1 MRSSGVVA
9 AAAGLL
15 LLNSVFV
22 GLFVGVAR
30 VTLAVGK
37 ADTVTVTVSRR
48 RAAQGALAVGALG
61 VVFGDIGTSPLYTV
75 QTLFDPNDPHPVKVS
90 HDSIFGV
97 VSLIFW
103 SVTIIVTVTYVL
115 LVMRADNDGEGGIMA
130 LIALIRRRALPGSA
144 RAKAV
149 LAALG
154 IFGASLFFGD
164 SMITPAIS
172 VLSAVEGVQVAAPSV
187 SSLVIPITVA
197 IIVVLFLVQRLGTGT
212 VGRMF
217 GPIMAVWFTVIG
229 ALGVRGIVTHPVI
242 LEALSPSY
250 AIGFLVGHF
259 SVAFFSLT
267 AVVLAVTGAEALYA
281 DMGHFG
287 RGPIRRAWLLVV
299 FPACILNYLG
309 QGALI
314 LGNPANISN
323 PFFLLAPGWARL
335 PMVFLATVATVIAS
349 QAVISGAYSVA
360 NQAARL
366 GYLPRL
372 RIQYTS
378 EQMMGQIY
386 VPWINW
392 LLLVAVLTLVLAFR
406 TSAALAYA
414 YGTAVT
420 GTITITTLLFFYY
433 ARHQWRWPLWIV
445 LAGGGVLIAIDL
457 LFFAANLTKLTHGAW
472 LPLLIGIVTFMIFT
486 TWQRGRELVTLQRV
500 RDEGPLPA
508 FIEQLHA
515 MKPPLHRVPGTAI
528 FLNRGKATAPL
539 ALRANVEHNEI
550 LHECVFILSIETKPA
565 PHVPIDERIAVEDL
579 GYKNDRI
586 IYVTASFGYM
596 DPQNVP
602 ALLPLI
608 QQAEVETPFDE
619 ANLSYFLSHI
629 ELARGHAPGMSR
641 WRKRLFIATS
651 RITADAAEY
660 FQLPRDRTVVM
671 GSRID
676 V

>member
-1 MRSSGVVA
+1 M
-9 AAAGLL
+9 
-15 LLNSVFV
+15 
-22 GLFVGVAR
+22 
-30 VTLAVGK
+30 
-37 ADTVTVTVSRR
+37 TVTVSRR
-48 RAAQGALAVGALG
+48 ATAQGALAVGALG

-75 QTLFDPNDPHPVKVS
+75 QTVFDPSDPHPVKVS
-90 HDSIFGV
+90 HDTIFGI

-130 LIALIRRRALPGSA
+130 LIALIRRRALPGGA
-144 RAKAV
+144 RAKAI
-149 LAALG
+149 LSALG

-172 VLSAVEGVQVAAPSV
+172 VLSAVEGVEVAAPSV
-187 SSLVIPITVA
+187 SGIVIPITVA
-197 IIVVLFLVQRLGTGT
+197 IILALFLLQRLGTGA

-217 GPIMAVWFTVIG
+217 GPVMGVWFTVI
-229 ALGVRGIVTHPVI
+229 AVLGVRGVAEHPVI
-242 LEALSPSY
+242 LEALSPTY
-250 AIGFLVGHF
+250 AVGFLFGHF
-259 SVAFFSLT
+259 STAFFSLT

-287 RGPIRRAWLLVV
+287 RTPIRRAWLLVV

-314 LGNPANISN
+314 LGHPATISN

-349 QAVISGAYSVA
+349 QAVISGAFSVA
-360 NQAARL
+360 HQAGRL
-366 GYLPRL
+366 GYLPRM

-378 EQMMGQIY
+378 EEMMGQIY

-392 LLLVAVLTLVLAFR
+392 LLLAAVLTLVLAFR
-406 TSAALAYA
+406 TAAALAYA

-433 ARHQWRWPLWIV
+433 ARHQWRWPLWAV
-445 LAGGGVLIAIDL
+445 LAGGGALIAIDL

-472 LPLLIGIVTFMIFT
+472 FPLLIGLITFTVFT
-486 TWQRGRELVTLQRV
+486 TWQRGRELVTLRRV
-500 RDEGPLPA
+500 EAEGPLRE
-508 FIEQLHA
+508 FIQQLHA
-515 MKPPLHRVPGTAI
+515 MKPPLPRVPGTAI

-550 LHECVFILSIETKPA
+550 LHDNVFILSVETTPV
-565 PHVPIDERIAVEDL
+565 PHVPAEERLTIDDL
-579 GYKNDRI
+579 GYKQDRI
-586 IYVTASFGYM
+586 IHIAARFGYM
-596 DPQNVP
+596 DQTNVP
-602 ALLPLI
+602 ELLPLI
-608 QQAEVETPFDE
+608 RGADPEHPLHDGR
-619 ANLSYFLSHI
+619 LSYFISRI
-629 ELARGHAPGMSR
+629 ELVQGHAPGMSR

-651 RITADAAEY
+651 RITADAAESLH
-660 FQLPRDRTVVM
+660 LPRERTVIM
-671 GSRID
+671 GSRIEF
-676 V
+676 